1 MVGATEL
8 NNKNHKGYGESNREQ
23 QVMATKVM
31 VRARELNK
39 KINMYY
45 KLRKACVTN
54 WCSFVLL
61 KLRVKVVT
69 NCESFIFAN

>member
-1 MVGATEL
+1 
-8 NNKNHKGYGESNREQ
+8 
-23 QVMATKVM
+23 MATKVM

-45 KLRKACVTN
+45 KLGKACVTN

-69 NCESFIFAN
+69 NWESFIFTN